1 MLAYACVSVSFLRYE
16 HHRNRFSLVS
26 SHAAKATS
34 LSSSEPRR
42 APLSATCPGCQ
53 CPSQIPNP
61 HLFQA
66 LPERWR
72 RHTQSQHS
80 TCAQGVL
87 KVVSSFFQSADGH
100 ADVAAHPFHF
110 TFLPTS
116 SPTLTAPELH
126 CPPPS
131 PTPALGLA
139 PSQAALSASEAT
151 RQS

>member
-1 MLAYACVSVSFLRYE
+1 MLPFPPPVQ
-16 HHRNRFSLVS
+16 
-26 SHAAKATS
+26 AA
-34 LSSSEPRR
+34 
-42 APLSATCPGCQ
+42 SA
-53 CPSQIPNP
+53 PSQVPNP

-72 RHTQSQHS
+72 WHTQSQHS

-116 SPTLTAPELH
+116 SLTLTAPELH
-126 CPPPS
+126 YPPPS
-131 PTPALGLA
+131 LTPALGLA